1 MEDEDRKILTE
12 FLGECFHEIED
23 KGPYQSICSKCGM
36 TLGAVHSSDW
46 NPEAFNRTLDTWEDF
61 GALWEALIEK
71 GILGDFMKWL
81 IKDSDCVAMAFVAW
95 ESWEPKE
102 RCIIILKAINE
113 GVIK

>member
-1 MEDEDRKILTE
+1 MEDEDRKALTE
-12 FLGECFHEIED
+12 FLGECWHANDYYYLAKVRHCRYCEKTLPDGEI
-23 KGPYQSICSKCGM
+23 
-36 TLGAVHSSDW
+36 
-46 NPEAFNRTLDTWEDF
+46 NRTFDTWEDF

-81 IKDSDCVAMAFVAW
+81 IKDNDCAAMAFVAW

-113 GVIK
+113 GVLK

>member
-1 MEDEDRKILTE
+1 MKDEDRRELQE
-12 FLGECFHEIED
+12 GFLGEVWHEIYKID
-23 KGPYQSICSKCGM
+23 HNSNFKGYGERLE
-36 TLGAVHSSDW
+36 TVDH
-46 NPEAFNRTLDTWEDF
+46 NRTFDTWEDF

-81 IKDSDCVAMAFVAW
+81 IRDSDCVAMAFVAW